1 MLSETTVTQIKEI
14 LLSGL
19 QLNKIILFGSQARG
33 TADDRSDVDLL
44 VLTSNINDRYALMRE
59 LRGKLL
65 PLKYA
70 FDVIAITPE
79 EFERDRDIPGTIS
92 RYASLEGEIIY
103 ET

>member
-33 TADDRSDVDLL
+33 TADERSDVDLL
-44 VLTSNINDRYALMRE
+44 VLAPNLIDRYALMRE

-70 FDVIAITPE
+70 
-79 EFERDRDIPGTIS
+79 
-92 RYASLEGEIIY
+92 
-103 ET
+103 